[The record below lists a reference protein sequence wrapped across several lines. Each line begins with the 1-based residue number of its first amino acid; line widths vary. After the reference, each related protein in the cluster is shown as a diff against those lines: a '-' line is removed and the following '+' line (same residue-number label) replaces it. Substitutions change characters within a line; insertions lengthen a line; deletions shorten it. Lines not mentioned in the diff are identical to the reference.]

1 MLAHAIES
9 KVERAY
15 IVRQRLPYAGAGA
28 GAGAGSIAPGLG
40 DGKMLRGDSIPMT
53 LLGRADMLVE

>member
-15 IVRQRLPYAGAGA
+15 IVRQRLPYAGA